1 MSADITKDE
10 ERRVMLLHWFWR
22 VMAMSCVIWYVVM
35 TFYVGVRGAIDI
47 RTMLRNL
54 SAQKEDAAERG

>member
-1 MSADITKDE
+1 
-10 ERRVMLLHWFWR
+10 MLLHWFWR
-22 VMAMSCVIWYVVM
+22 VMAMSCVIWSVVM

>member
-1 MSADITKDE
+1 MI
-10 ERRVMLLHWFWR
+10 LLHWFWW
-22 VMAMSCVIWYVVM
+22 VVAMACVVWYVVM

-54 SAQKEDAAERG
+54 SAQKEAEDAAARR